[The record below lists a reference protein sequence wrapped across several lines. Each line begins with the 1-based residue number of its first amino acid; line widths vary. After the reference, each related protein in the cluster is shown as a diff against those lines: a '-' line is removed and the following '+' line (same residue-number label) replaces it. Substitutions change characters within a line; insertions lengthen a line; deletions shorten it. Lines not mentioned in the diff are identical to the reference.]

1 LFDGVKSDSSSHQ
14 TQPNI
19 AVAEAGSVDAG
30 TRYWLDHHGRRFD
43 VGAQPIV
50 IGRSAVC
57 QLVLDDAL
65 VSRRHAQVLLLD
77 DAAVVEDLESVNG
90 VYVNGERVER
100 RRELNV
106 GDRLVIGKQEMI
118 VHGRS
123 RTAAPA
129 ARTMRFNAETLT
141 GVDAQPLGTRP
152 TLTDPMEEDATHQ
165 GDALDLLGGVADKV
179 LALGRGEEAE
189 KILSAYLVNMIDS
202 AARGTVDPAMAEK
215 AAEYGVKLAGATGKG
230 SWVDYVFDLYKPMKR
245 PLPGHVVDE
254 LYTVLRRV
262 SGINLAGLRAYVAI
276 LREAREKF
284 GPADRFLTQRIEGLE
299 RLASA
304 R

>member
-1 LFDGVKSDSSSHQ
+1 MKSDSSSRQ
-14 TQPNI
+14 TQPR
-19 AVAEAGSVDAG
+19 APEGDAEGGPPDAG
-30 TRYWLDHHGRRFD
+30 TRYWLDYHGHRFD
-43 VGAQPIV
+43 VLERPIV

-57 QLVLDDAL
+57 QVVLDDAL

-77 DAAVVEDLESVNG
+77 EAAVVEDLESVNG

-100 RRELNV
+100 RCELQV
-106 GDRLVIGKQEMI
+106 GDRIVIGKQEM
-118 VHGRS
+118 VLHGRA
-123 RTAAPA
+123 RTAPPG
-129 ARTMRFNAETLT
+129 ARTMRFSAETLT
-141 GVDAQPLGTRP
+141 GVDAPPLGARP
-152 TLTDPMEEDATHQ
+152 TLTEPLEEDSTHQ

-189 KILSAYLVNMIDS
+189 KILAAYLVNMIDS
-202 AARGTVDPAMAEK
+202 ANRGTVDPAMAEK

-230 SWVDYVFDLYKPMKR
+230 SWVDYVFNLYTPLKR

-262 SGINLAGLRAYVAI
+262 SGINLGGLRAYVAS
-276 LREAREKF
+276 LRAVREKF